1 MVPIF
6 ELFGKPLA
14 IYPLMALIGIF
25 SSGIFACRTAKRR
38 GYDDNDM
45 IVFLLISCIGIFLGM
60 HLLYGL
66 TNLPSLLHLLQNP
79 SLIDSWQSFWNY
91 LFLIFGGSVF
101 YGGLLGGIAAGV
113 LYGKTKG
120 IDLSAWSD
128 MVAPSVPL
136 FHCFGRIGC
145 FLGGCCF
152 GVECRIGFVYHYSPI
167 PEANGVTRFPIQLIE
182 AAGNL
187 ILFFILSYLLKK
199 DRLKGKLFCLY
210 LLCYAPMRFLLEFG
224 RGDTLRG
231 IWLGLST
238 SQWISIFIVIG
249 TLLFMSR
256 KGMLRY
262 TKPSRLADTDPRPL
276 NTPAESSSGESKAN
290 ERI

>member
-1 MVPIF
+1 
-6 ELFGKPLA
+6 
-14 IYPLMALIGIF
+14 
-25 SSGIFACRTAKRR
+25 
-38 GYDDNDM
+38 
-45 IVFLLISCIGIFLGM
+45 
-60 HLLYGL
+60 
-66 TNLPSLLHLLQNP
+66 
-79 SLIDSWQSFWNY
+79 
-91 LFLIFGGSVF
+91 
-101 YGGLLGGIAAGV
+101 
-113 LYGKTKG
+113 
-120 IDLSAWSD
+120 

-136 FHCFGRIGC
+136 FSLLQPDRL

-187 ILFFILSYLLKK
+187 IFIFYPFLSPEK

-224 RGDTLRG
+224 RGDTLREF
-231 IWLGLST
+231 GLDFPLRSG
-238 SQWISIFIVIG
+238 SAFFIVIG

-262 TKPSRLADTDPRPL
+262 KNRRVLQTQILAL
-276 NTPAESSSGESKAN
+276 
-290 ERI
+290 